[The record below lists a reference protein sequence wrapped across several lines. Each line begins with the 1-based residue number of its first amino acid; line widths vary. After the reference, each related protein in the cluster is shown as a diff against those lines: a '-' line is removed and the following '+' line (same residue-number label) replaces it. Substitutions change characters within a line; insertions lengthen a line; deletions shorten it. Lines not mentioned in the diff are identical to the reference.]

1 MTPCFWPTTSAFQS
15 PKAGPVEAPFGA
27 LCVMG
32 GLSRWG
38 RLAGE
43 EWASHTSG
51 GAMRLWECRRGPH
64 DTMLLAHNIRFSESQ
79 GGAR

>member
-1 MTPCFWPTTSAFQS
+1 M
-15 PKAGPVEAPFGA
+15 
-27 LCVMG
+27 LMG

-64 DTMLLAHNIRFSESQ
+64 AMYATMLLAHNIRFSESQ
-79 GGAR
+79 DGAR